1 MALLGSVALVVTAN
15 SLPRVCQTC
24 RGTVDGVLWCNKYR
38 VAGQV
43 PGPGAPASLESVVVT
58 TTRGGLTGSMLDG
71 RYRIGSV
78 IARGG
83 MSTVYRALDTR
94 LDRAVAVKVMATQY
108 AADPA
113 FLSRFSR
120 EAKLAAGLD
129 HPGIV
134 AVYDHGR
141 DGDHVFLV
149 MELVDGGTLRELI
162 HQRGPLPVPVTTAVL
177 GQLLDALSAAHAS
190 GLVHRDVKPEN
201 VLISARGRVKVA
213 DFGLVRAVTSN
224 SMATGDV
231 ILGTVAYLSPE
242 QVDTGASD
250 TRSDVYSA
258 GIVAWEMLA
267 GRPPFVG
274 ENAMSVAYQHVHSEV
289 PYIGDEVPGIAAPL
303 EDLLADATQRRPEHR
318 PKDAVAF
325 GNRLGVVVRQL
336 RIPPVPVPVP
346 TKPEPQPAGRIAG
359 ASRPVDRRQG
369 RPQQR
374 AATSVA
380 PQRPG
385 VAEPVPAG
393 SSTRVQVA
401 DRPMTAMAPR
411 YQRPEKM
418 ISARRRNWTRRIV
431 AIVVLMLLAVAAAMG
446 GWWLGDGRWSYTPRL
461 AGMSQADAVLAAQ
474 QAGLA
479 PKVAT
484 VNSTTV
490 AAGEVTSIE
499 PDPGTKLPRGAEVT
513 IVVSLGAQLVGVPA
527 VAGKTPEDGR
537 NAVLAAG
544 FTIGD
549 RVYRFDRSRPDGTLL
564 GTEPAA
570 GAKAPKGSAVGLV
583 VNRSLQLPDVRGRS
597 VEAARKALQQAG
609 FRVRVGEPRF
619 TDGVPAPDV
628 AETTPVAGSR
638 LDPAAADVT
647 LHPSNA
653 VTVPD
658 VSNGDLTAAKNTLT
672 ALGLN
677 YRVSGLFTWGSKG
690 VSSQQ
695 PEPGSLV
702 EPGGTVRLSTW

>member
-1 MALLGSVALVVTAN
+1 
-15 SLPRVCQTC
+15 
-24 RGTVDGVLWCNKYR
+24 
-38 VAGQV
+38 
-43 PGPGAPASLESVVVT
+43 
-58 TTRGGLTGSMLDG
+58 MLDG

-108 AADPA
+108 ASDPA
-113 FLSRFSR
+113 FLTRFSR
-120 EAKLAAGLD
+120 EAKLAAGLS

-162 HQRGPLPVPVTTAVL
+162 HQRGPLPVPVATAVL
-177 GQLLDALSAAHAS
+177 GQLLDALGAAHAS

-201 VLISARGRVKVA
+201 VLISARGRIKVA

-242 QVDTGASD
+242 QVETGASD

-267 GRPPFVG
+267 GRPPFIG

-318 PKDAVAF
+318 PRDAPAF
-325 GNRLGVVVRQL
+325 ANRLGVVIRQL

-346 TKPEPQPAGRIAG
+346 TKPEPQPAGRVAG
-359 ASRPVDRRQG
+359 ASAPVDRRQG
-369 RPQQR
+369 GAGATAV
-374 AATSVA
+374 AA
-380 PQRPG
+380 
-385 VAEPVPAG
+385 PAG
-393 SSTRVQVA
+393 QRGDESWRGDNGTRVQVA
-401 DRPMTAMAPR
+401 DRPMTAVAPR
-411 YQRPEKM
+411 YQRPDKLV
-418 ISARRRNWTRRIV
+418 SARRRNWTRRIV
-431 AIVVLMLLAVAAAMG
+431 VIVVLMLLAAAAALG
-446 GWWLGDGRWSYTPRL
+446 GWWLGDGRWSYAPTL

-474 QAGLA
+474 QAGLE

-484 VNSTTV
+484 VNSANV
-490 AAGEVTSIE
+490 AAGQVTAIE
-499 PDPGTKLPRGAEVT
+499 PEPGTKLPRGAEVT
-513 IVVSLGAQLVGVPA
+513 ITVSLGAQRIAVPA
-527 VAGKTPEDGR
+527 VAGKAVEDSR
-537 NAVLAAG
+537 NALLANG
-544 FTIGD
+544 FAVGD
-549 RVYRFDRSRPDGTLL
+549 RVYRFDRALPDGAVL

-570 GAKAPKGSAVGLV
+570 GSQALKGSTVRLV
-583 VNRSLQLPDVRGRS
+583 VNRSLRLPDVRGKS
-597 VEAARKALQQAG
+597 VPAAREALQQAG
-609 FRVRVGEPRF
+609 FRVRIGEPRF
-619 TDGVPAPDV
+619 ADSVPPPDV
-628 AETTPVAGSR
+628 ADTSPAAGTR

-653 VTVPD
+653 VLVPD
-658 VSNGDLTAAKNTLT
+658 VSHGDLTAAKNALT

-677 YRVSGLFTWGSKG
+677 YRVRGLFTWGSKG
-690 VSSQQ
+690 VSSQD
-695 PEPGSLV
+695 PAAGSLV
-702 EPGGTVRLSTW
+702 EPGGTVGLSTW